1 MERTG
6 PEDDHAGRLFCIHQ
20 LPPLPQMV
28 QSAQEAEAA
37 GTASPARFRALLAP
51 FGRAKAQGFK
61 SLPFRPNGPASVHRL
76 GGLAGGAPGRDALR
90 GGSPRDLRR
99 HAGVLWD
106 GTLFWRSPVEFM
118 QYLIAVVIVVAAIAA
133 VVRYG
138 LRRTTVY
145 EFERGLK
152 YARGRFDRILPPGQ
166 HWYLPWF
173 TSVRKIDVRPR
184 FAAIAGQEVLS
195 SDGVTL
201 KVSLAANYEVV
212 DPATAVNKVQNF
224 QEALH
229 VELQLA
235 LRQIVGATDIDSL
248 LAARDNIS
256 KQLADMTQSKA
267 QDLGLRLI
275 TVSVKDIM
283 FPGRLKETFA
293 QVVAARKE
301 GQAALEKARG
311 ETAALRNLANAAKML
326 ESNPSLM
333 QLRALQTLGGSTG
346 NTLILGLP
354 PQTTVPV
361 KAGSAQNKGTP
372 PQISEQ

>member
-1 MERTG
+1 ME
-6 PEDDHAGRLFCIHQ
+6 F
-20 LPPLPQMV
+20 V
-28 QSAQEAEAA
+28 
-37 GTASPARFRALLAP
+37 
-51 FGRAKAQGFK
+51 
-61 SLPFRPNGPASVHRL
+61 
-76 GGLAGGAPGRDALR
+76 
-90 GGSPRDLRR
+90 
-99 HAGVLWD
+99 
-106 GTLFWRSPVEFM
+106 
-118 QYLIAVVIVVAAIAA
+118 QYLIAVTIAVAVVAIIA
-133 VVRYG
+133 RYA

-152 YARGRFDRILPPGQ
+152 YTRGKFGGVVPPGQ
-166 HWYLPWF
+166 YWYLPWF
-173 TSVRKIDVRPR
+173 TSIRRLDVRPR

-235 LRQIVGATDIDSL
+235 LRQIIGSTDIDSL
-248 LAARDNIS
+248 LAGRNDIS
-256 KQLADMTQSKA
+256 RKLADMTQTKA
-267 QDLGLRLI
+267 QDLGLRLV
-275 TVSVKDIM
+275 TVSIKDIM
-283 FPGRLKETFA
+283 FPGKLKETFA

-346 NTLILGLP
+346 NTLILGMP
-354 PQTTVPV
+354 SQGAIPV
-361 KAGSAQNKGTP
+361 KTGPAQNRETP
-372 PQISEQ
+372 PQVSEQ